1 MNSNLL
7 ALLLLFGLSSQAET
21 FKLRIEKNSLNT
33 NQIRKMEN
41 NFTRFSVEGFELD
54 KTIGAPELPVKSW
67 LVQGTPDQIQVQ
79 LNALNTE
86 IFTNTKPYP
95 AQEPDCRCSTDLI
108 KTFSFNNTLF
118 EKALP
123 QVEVSYLG
131 AFRGS
136 PVSRVDVRLASYDS
150 NLNQVELL
158 TNAEVSISEPIFK
171 VPRIDDLKDYLIVVP
186 TDLVDGVT
194 AFADWKR
201 SQGYNVTVE
210 AVASPAND
218 LNLIQALIRRHYD
231 AGADFVIIVGN
242 ENTLPMFRVSTSG
255 SSQTPSDL
263 KYFTMDGASD
273 YIPDVFSSRIAAT
286 TVGQVAAQLAKS
298 IEFENKTF
306 ADASGLNRF
315 VGIASNEGS
324 NPSDNEYILSIG
336 NRFKEVLNTDVVHVY
351 QNDNE
356 KSNPTFLNNT
366 LNSGAAWLTYMGHG
380 DGRSWPNVRVPYS
393 VNSIRQLANVSV
405 VKPIIIDIACQNGRL
420 VDGHFGTTW
429 AAVNETNGGAVAY
442 YGGSVNISWHPPAIM
457 ARGIAF
463 EHLSRNFRH
472 LGQALMAGQLYL
484 AANSNS
490 QSQIIDNWEW
500 FHLQGDPGL
509 IISH

>member
-1 MNSNLL
+1 MNFNLL
-7 ALLLLFGLSSQAET
+7 ALLLLFSLSSQAET
-21 FKLRIEKNSLNT
+21 FKLRIDQNSLNT
-33 NQIRKMEN
+33 NQVQKMEN
-41 NFTRFSVEGFELD
+41 TFTHFSVNGFEMD

-67 LVQGTPDQIQVQ
+67 LVQGTPAQIKVK
-79 LNALNTE
+79 LNVNNSE
-86 IFTNTKPYP
+86 IFANTKPFP
-95 AQEPDCRCSTDLI
+95 AQEPECRCAADLV
-108 KTFSFNNTLF
+108 KTFSYSTALF
-118 EKALP
+118 EEPLP

-136 PVSRVDVRLASYDS
+136 PVSRVDVRLAAYNAS
-150 NLNQVELL
+150 LNHVEMM
-158 TNAEVSISEPIFK
+158 TNVDVSISEPIFK

-186 TDLVDGVT
+186 ANLVDGVT

-201 SQGYNVTVE
+201 SQGYNVSVE
-210 AVASPAND
+210 AVSSPAND
-218 LNLIQALIRRHYD
+218 LNSIQSLIRRHYD
-231 AGADFVIIVGN
+231 AGADFVILVGN
-242 ENTLPMFRVSTSG
+242 ETTLPMFRVSTSG

-286 TVGQVAAQLAKS
+286 TVEQVSAQLAKS
-298 IEFENKTF
+298 IEFESKTF

-336 NRFKEVLNTDVVHVY
+336 NKFKEVLNSEVVHIY
-351 QNDNE
+351 QNDSE

-393 VNSIRQLANVSV
+393 VSHIRQLANVSV

-429 AAVNETNGGAVAY
+429 AAVNNTNGGAVAY

-457 ARGIAF
+457 ARGIAY

-509 IISH
+509 IISY